1 MRKVFILDTCITQT
15 QQSIKNQL
23 MRFTLM
29 GNNLTPMWVNT
40 VAPPAS
46 TFVICSE
53 GRNISIRYSR
63 DKASILMN
71 YSLNLIIALP
81 LKETLSLTLFLI
93 KINFQLKKKFNL
105 FSLCSKFR
113 FNH

>member
-1 MRKVFILDTCITQT
+1 MRNVFILDTCITQT
-15 QQSIKNQL
+15 RQSIKNQL
-23 MRFTLM
+23 MGFTLM

-71 YSLNLIIALP
+71 YSLNLLVIIALP

-93 KINFQLKKKFNL
+93 KINFQLKKII
-105 FSLCSKFR
+105 
-113 FNH
+113 

>member
-1 MRKVFILDTCITQT
+1 MQKDFFLDTCITQT
-15 QQSIKNQL
+15 RQSIKNQS
-23 MRFTLM
+23 MEFTLM

-81 LKETLSLTLFLI
+81 LKETLSLALFLI
-93 KINFQLKKKFNL
+93 KINFQLKKIIK
-105 FSLCSKFR
+105 
-113 FNH
+113 

>member
-1 MRKVFILDTCITQT
+1 
-15 QQSIKNQL
+15 
-23 MRFTLM
+23 M

-53 GRNISIRYSR
+53 GKNISIRYSR
-63 DKASILMN
+63 DEVSILMN
-71 YSLNLIIALP
+71 YCLNSIIALP

-93 KINFQLKKKFNL
+93 KINFQLKKQFNL
-105 FSLCSKFR
+105 FFFYVQSSDLTIEQHSVY
-113 FNH
+113 

>member
-15 QQSIKNQL
+15 RQSIKNQS
-23 MRFTLM
+23 MGFTLM

-53 GRNISIRYSR
+53 RKNISFRYSLYE
-63 DKASILMN
+63 ASILMN

-93 KINFQLKKKFNL
+93 KINFQLKKII
-105 FSLCSKFR
+105 
-113 FNH
+113 